1 MINYVYLKQS
11 LPNINFSFF
20 SFILAETHIMKK
32 KHTQWMMSELGGDP
46 KMESSKNGWQ
56 CEK

>member
-11 LPNINFSFF
+11 LPNINFHF

-32 KHTQWMMSELGGDP
+32 KTHTMNDE
-46 KMESSKNGWQ
+46 
-56 CEK
+56 